1 MAPLPPWIERQY
13 RHAAAQ
19 MLLSVS
25 AVGIVHSRPGFGQ
38 QMRPHR
44 GSIVASPVPGAYDP
58 DPDYFFHWFR
68 DSALIVDALRLLAGD
83 AAAAGI
89 AAQTTQAHLADFV
102 RFSLALQQLD
112 GRRLTASSQWRARV
126 APQFVRYLRTDAELA
141 AVHGEAVAGET
152 RVNPD
157 GSLDISQWARP
168 QHDGPALR
176 ALTLLR
182 WSRLDGL
189 DGALRASLAELLRAD
204 LAYALA
210 HAREPCFDI
219 WEEEQG
225 LHYYTV
231 RVTAAALSL
240 GATWL
245 ERNGGHELGQ
255 ACRTQAQALTAL
267 LDSFWLEPEGY
278 YRSRILPSAARSSK
292 ELDIAV
298 ILAALHA
305 GDAAGGDG
313 SGDDGRH
320 SVHDPRMYATLA
332 RLTALFDAQYAI
344 NRSRPATLAPAMGR
358 YAEDRYY
365 AGGAYYFSTLGAAEF
380 CYRAAAGAARMGA
393 AARAADAAALYER
406 GDAFLRTVRAF
417 TPPSGDMSEQFDQ
430 RTGAPASARQLAW
443 SYAACISCF
452 DARRRAGALIR
463 TLA

>member
-1 MAPLPPWIERQY
+1 MAPLQPWIERQY

-19 MLLSVS
+19 MLLSIS
-25 AVGIVHSRPGFGQ
+25 AVGIVHGRPGFGQ
-38 QMRPHR
+38 QIRPQR

-89 AAQTTQAHLADFV
+89 TAPTARAHLADFV
-102 RFSLALQQLD
+102 RFSLALRQLD
-112 GRRLTASSQWRARV
+112 GRHLAASPQWRTRV
-126 APQFVRYLRTDAELA
+126 APQFVRYLRTDTELA

-157 GSLDISQWARP
+157 GTLDISQWARP

-182 WSRLDGL
+182 WSGLDGL
-189 DGALRASLAELLRAD
+189 DAALRASLAELLRAD

-231 RVTAAALSL
+231 RVTAAALNL

-245 ERNGGHELGQ
+245 ERHGGHEQGQ
-255 ACRTQAQALTAL
+255 ACRTQAQALAAL
-267 LDSFWLEPEGY
+267 LDSFWLEQEGY
-278 YRSRILPSAARSSK
+278 YRSRILPSAARSAK

-298 ILAALHA
+298 ILAALHTD
-305 GDAAGGDG
+305 DAA
-313 SGDDGRH
+313 SGCGTSERH
-320 SVHDPRMYATLA
+320 GVHDPRMHATLS
-332 RLTALFDAQYAI
+332 RLAALFDAQYAI
-344 NRSRPATLAPAMGR
+344 NRGRADTQAPAMGR
-358 YAEDRYY
+358 YADDRYY

-380 CYRAAAGAARMGA
+380 CYRAAAGAGRV
-393 AARAADAAALYER
+393 ADAAALFER

-430 RTGAPASARQLAW
+430 RTGAPTSARQLAW

-452 DARRRAGALIR
+452 DARRRADTLMRPGA
-463 TLA
+463 